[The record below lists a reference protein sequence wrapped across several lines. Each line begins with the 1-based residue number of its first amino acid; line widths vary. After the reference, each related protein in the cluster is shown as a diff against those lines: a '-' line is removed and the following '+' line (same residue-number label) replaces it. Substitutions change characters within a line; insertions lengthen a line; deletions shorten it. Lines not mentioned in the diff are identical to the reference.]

1 MQHNADYVL
10 GNFMWRECLWE
21 KSQISSNTRGTTAHS
36 FGSTRLRTL
45 LNMKVGERLNFGRTF
60 KAEVLAGNI
69 PFVSYIGKAQNN
81 SAKYKKER

>member
-1 MQHNADYVL
+1 
-10 GNFMWRECLWE
+10 
-21 KSQISSNTRGTTAHS
+21 
-36 FGSTRLRTL
+36 
-45 LNMKVGERLNFGRTF
+45 MKVGERLNFGRTF